1 MIHVL
6 ATIQLKADVRDAYID
21 ILKGNIPNV
30 LAEDGCLGYEAVIDF
45 DSGLAAQGELRDNV
59 VVIVEKWE
67 SMAHLEAHLAAPH
80 MADYREKVKD
90 MVEGVGLEVLE
101 PVK

>member
-1 MIHVL
+1 M
-6 ATIQLKADVRDAYID
+6 
-21 ILKGNIPNV
+21 
-30 LAEDGCLGYEAVIDF
+30 LAEDGCIGYEAVIDS
-45 DSGLAAQGELRDNV
+45 DSGLSAQPALRDDV

-90 MVEGVGLEVLE
+90 MVDGVGLQILE

>member
-1 MIHVL
+1 MVHVL
-6 ATIQLKADVRDAYID
+6 ATIQLNPGVRDAYIEV
-21 ILKGNIPNV
+21 LKSNIPNV
-30 LAEDGCLGYEAVIDF
+30 LAEDGCVAYEAVIDF
-45 DSGLAAQGELRDNV
+45 DSGLSAQGDLRDDV

-67 SMAHLEAHLAAPH
+67 SMADLEAHLAAPH

-90 MVEGVGLEVLE
+90 MVVGVGLQILE